1 MLLIGQM
8 IAQIFKLLQERVS
21 VMAKNR
27 SNPKLSKYL
36 EGEGG
41 EHYVPSSG
49 HLIIKTCIV

>member
-1 MLLIGQM
+1 M
-8 IAQIFKLLQERVS
+8 IAQIFELLQERVI
-21 VMAKNR
+21 VMAKKR

-41 EHYVPSSG
+41 EHYVLYLD

>member
-8 IAQIFKLLQERVS
+8 ITQIFKLLQEGVI
-21 VMAKNR
+21 VMVKKR

-41 EHYVPSSG
+41 EHYVASLG

>member
-1 MLLIGQM
+1 M
-8 IAQIFKLLQERVS
+8 IAQIFKLLQEGVI
-21 VMAKNR
+21 VVAKKR

-36 EGEGG
+36 EGEGR

>member
-1 MLLIGQM
+1 M
-8 IAQIFKLLQERVS
+8 IAQIFELLEKGVIVVAKKRSKPKLL
-21 VMAKNR
+21 KF
-27 SNPKLSKYL
+27 L